1 MHIPVPRHHMD
12 SLNCEHRDIT
22 LFFSAITPE
31 GVFTVSAART
41 RLWILLSYRIMP
53 ESVRW
58 LVSQGRKNDAIKI
71 INKAAKVNGVEV
83 PKHLLEET
91 NPEVVHSSLSP

>member
-1 MHIPVPRHHMD
+1 MD
-12 SLNCEHRDIT
+12 WYLRIT
-22 LFFSAITPE
+22 KSVVCKFEECLF
-31 GVFTVSAART
+31 
-41 RLWILLSYRIMP
+41 YRIMP

-58 LVSQGRKNDAIKI
+58 LVSQGRRNDAIKI

-91 NPEVVHSSLSP
+91 NPEVVTESFFPTEKQFESVCPKHFAVMQIWYSSFNRV

>member
-1 MHIPVPRHHMD
+1 
-12 SLNCEHRDIT
+12 
-22 LFFSAITPE
+22 
-31 GVFTVSAART
+31 
-41 RLWILLSYRIMP
+41 MP

-91 NPEVVHSSLSP
+91 NPEVRTI